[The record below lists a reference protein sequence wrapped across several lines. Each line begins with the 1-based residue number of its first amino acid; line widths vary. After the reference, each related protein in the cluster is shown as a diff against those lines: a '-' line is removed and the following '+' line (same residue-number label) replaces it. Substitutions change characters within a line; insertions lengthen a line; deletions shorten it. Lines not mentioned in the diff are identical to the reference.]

1 MSVANAP
8 LWRPSQPEDTAMSR
22 FRRAMANK
30 TGQVLD
36 DYNALHA
43 WSAGDVGAF
52 WKAYIEDA
60 GLPIDTSAEAV
71 TGMMPELT
79 WFAGSTLNYAQV
91 LLEPPNT
98 PADAL
103 AIIACDEHGRERR
116 YTYAQLRLEVARTQ
130 LALQQSGVQAG
141 DRVAAYV
148 ANVPEAVITLLA
160 CASLGAIYSSC
171 SPDFSADAALARF
184 GQIEPK
190 VLVASDGYWYNG
202 KYFSTLNAVQTLA
215 DNIPSLQTVVSIPH
229 DDAPGE
235 LPAGAIWWDDWR
247 PADTPATPSYAQLP
261 FDQPLYILYS
271 SGTTGLPKAIVH
283 RAGGALLK
291 HHCEQRLHSDIRAGD
306 VVLYFTTC
314 GWMMWNW
321 LVSTLAQGA
330 AIVLFD
336 GSPGHPSLSTLW
348 QLAERLGITFF
359 GTSARF
365 IHSCKEQNVIPKDIA
380 DLFALRTIAS
390 TGSPLSPAGFD
401 WVYEAIKADI
411 HLASISG
418 GTDIVGCF
426 MLGNPA
432 LPVYSGQ
439 IQSPALGVD
448 LASYDDDGR
457 PVYEQPGELVCC
469 KPLPSMPLQ
478 FWNDA
483 DGSRYKSA
491 YFEHFAG
498 IWRHG
503 DLIEITPEGGVIVY
517 GRSDATLNPGGVRI
531 GTAEIYRPLEDL
543 AEVVDAAAVGK
554 RNDGDEVIWLLV
566 VLKEGLVLDD
576 DLVKRIKTHLRQTA
590 SPRHVPRK
598 VLHVPG
604 LPYTR
609 SGKMMELAVARLV
622 NGQAVPNK
630 QVMVNPE
637 VLDEI
642 EVVVA
647 RG

>member
-1 MSVANAP
+1 MSVANEP
-8 LWRPSQPEDTAMSR
+8 LWRPRQPEDTAMSR
-22 FRRAMANK
+22 FRRAASNK
-30 TGQVLD
+30 TGQSLE
-36 DYNALHA
+36 DYKALHA

-52 WKAYIEDA
+52 WKTYIEDA
-60 GLPIDTSAEAV
+60 GLPIDTSGEAV
-71 TGMMPELT
+71 RGMMPDMV
-79 WFAGSTLNYAQV
+79 WFAGSTFNYAQV

-103 AIIACDEHGRERR
+103 AIIACDEHGRERN
-116 YTYAQLRLEVARTQ
+116 YTYATLRLEVARTQ
-130 LALQQSGVQAG
+130 LALIQSGVQAG

-202 KYFSTLNAVQTLA
+202 KYFSTLNAVQTLT
-215 DNIPSLQTVVSIPH
+215 DNIPSLQTIVSIPH
-229 DDAPGE
+229 DDVLGD
-235 LPAGAIWWDDWR
+235 LPEGAIWWDNWR
-247 PADTPATPSYAQLP
+247 PADGPATPSYAQLP

-321 LVSTLAQGA
+321 LVSVLAQSA

-336 GSPGHPSLSTLW
+336 GSPGHPSLTSLW
-348 QLAERLGITFF
+348 YLAERLGITFF

-365 IHSCKEQNVIPKDIA
+365 IHSCKEQHIIPKEIS
-380 DLFALRTIAS
+380 DLSALRTLAS

-426 MLGNPA
+426 MLGNP
-432 LPVYSGQ
+432 
-439 IQSPALGVD
+439 
-448 LASYDDDGR
+448 
-457 PVYEQPGELVCC
+457 
-469 KPLPSMPLQ
+469 
-478 FWNDA
+478 
-483 DGSRYKSA
+483 
-491 YFEHFAG
+491 
-498 IWRHG
+498 
-503 DLIEITPEGGVIVY
+503 
-517 GRSDATLNPGGVRI
+517 
-531 GTAEIYRPLEDL
+531 
-543 AEVVDAAAVGK
+543 
-554 RNDGDEVIWLLV
+554 
-566 VLKEGLVLDD
+566 
-576 DLVKRIKTHLRQTA
+576 
-590 SPRHVPRK
+590 
-598 VLHVPG
+598 
-604 LPYTR
+604 
-609 SGKMMELAVARLV
+609 
-622 NGQAVPNK
+622 
-630 QVMVNPE
+630 
-637 VLDEI
+637 
-642 EVVVA
+642 
-647 RG
+647 